1 MPELPE
7 VETIRRGLSE
17 AILDKAIESVS
28 VKRYDLRRPIP
39 ATFAKRVTGQRVHA
53 IGRRGK
59 YLLFHLNDDSVV
71 IIHLGMSGRMV
82 IGQGEKP
89 ARHDHVVF
97 YFGGGPEVKFND
109 PRRFG
114 SMDITTARGL
124 AAHPAIRNLGIEPLS
139 DELTEELLAQRFY
152 GRRAPI
158 KNLLMDQTIIAGLG
172 NIYVCESLFLAG
184 ISPRRAGSNIKG
196 VRLKRLVESIRTVLT
211 SAVQAGGSSLR
222 DYVQVSGELGYF
234 QHRFNVYNREGQA
247 CVTGYP
253 RHVVGRLVQAN
264 RSTFFCSLCQ
274 R

>member
-17 AILDKAIESVS
+17 AIVDKVIESVS
-28 VKRYDLRRPIP
+28 VKRYDLRKPIP
-39 ATFAKRVTGQRVHA
+39 ATFAERLTGRRVHS

-59 YLLFHLNDDSVV
+59 YLLLYLSDDSVV
-71 IIHLGMSGRMV
+71 IIHLGMSGRIS
-82 IGQGEKP
+82 IGQGKKS

-97 YFGGGPEVKFND
+97 NFGGGPEVRFND

-114 SMDITTARGL
+114 SMDITTNRRL
-124 AAHPAIRNLGIEPLS
+124 AAHPAIRDLGIEPLTR
-139 DELTEELLAQRFY
+139 ELTEEFLAQRLF

-158 KNLLMDQTIIAGLG
+158 KNLLMDQTIVAGLG

-196 VRLKRLVESIRTVLT
+196 VRLKRLEESIRNVLT